1 VYYPLTKTKTIVY
14 KQLFVQRQGKIML
27 DLAIIGGGPAGLSA
41 GLYATRGGLKNV
53 VMFEKGMPGGQITSS
68 SEIENYPGSPEI
80 LSGLDFMASWPEQC
94 MRFGL
99 KHAMEEVTRISKN
112 DDGTFHIALS
122 GGRSERAKS
131 VIVCTGANPK
141 RANFEGE
148 SEFFGRGVSTCAT
161 CDGFFYKNKEVIAL
175 GGGDTALEEALYL
188 SHICSKVYLVHR
200 RDTFRASPSTVE
212 KVKNN
217 PKIELVLNASVKRA
231 YGDKMGLNGLIILDN
246 AGNERDIAVPG
257 VFVFVGM
264 NVNNAIL
271 KQEDGTFLCDTDE
284 NGNVVVDL
292 TMKTSI
298 KGLFA
303 AGDIRIQ
310 ASKQVICA
318 AGDGATAGI
327 QALEYVNH

>member
-1 VYYPLTKTKTIVY
+1 
-14 KQLFVQRQGKIML
+14 ML

-41 GLYATRGGLKNV
+41 GMYATRGGLKNV
-53 VMFEKGMPGGQITSS
+53 VMFEKGLPGGQITSS

-99 KHAMEEVTRISKN
+99 KHAMDEVSRVSKKA
-112 DDGTFHIALS
+112 DGTFELLLL
-122 GGRSERAKS
+122 GGKVENAKS
-131 VIVCTGANPK
+131 VIIATGSTPK
-141 RANFEGE
+141 KANFEGE
-148 SEFFGRGVSTCAT
+148 VDFFGKGVSTCAT

-200 RDTFRASPSTVE
+200 RDSFRASPSTIE

-217 PKIELVLNASVKRA
+217 PKIELVLNVTVKKA
-231 YGDKMGLNGLIILDN
+231 YGDKMGLNGLIVVDN
-246 AGNERDIAVPG
+246 EGKERDIAVPG

-271 KQEDGTFLCDTDE
+271 KQEDGSFLCDMDE

-292 TMKTSI
+292 SMKTSVA
-298 KGLFA
+298 GLFA
-303 AGDIRIQ
+303 AGDIRIH
-310 ASKQVICA
+310 ASKQVVCA